1 MIAPLSYKSEY
12 GYYGLRVNPSY
23 DQVLGTVRKPL
34 GIPLPERKAK
44 WYALGP
50 YRDLLLHAQERIDA
64 AEESAINYRKTSKEL
79 AESAVRDGVG
89 QSGAAHDPVF
99 EHIHQHGERMEAQD
113 AYETAFDAMSAE
125 HHRETQE
132 TRRHQL
138 MHTYAVHHMN
148 PVIEASHDE
157 LGEAGVHHYMPEPRQ
172 PVPRRVWHTPND
184 QQEAFGHPQA
194 PEFPT
199 FETLNMGQPSNVRQ
213 ATLRPDQNMTYE
225 RMRDFTV
232 GRTWSS

>member
-1 MIAPLSYKSEY
+1 MVCFGSLS
-12 GYYGLRVNPSY
+12 RPSFA
-23 DQVLGTVRKPL
+23 RS
-34 GIPLPERKAK
+34 R
-44 WYALGP
+44 
-50 YRDLLLHAQERIDA
+50 ERIDA

-157 LGEAGVHHYMPEPRQ
+157 LGEAGVHHYMPEPQQ
-172 PVPRRVWHTPND
+172 PLAHAQRPTGVLWASSGSGVPH
-184 QQEAFGHPQA
+184 
-194 PEFPT
+194 
-199 FETLNMGQPSNVRQ
+199 L
-213 ATLRPDQNMTYE
+213 
-225 RMRDFTV
+225 
-232 GRTWSS
+232 